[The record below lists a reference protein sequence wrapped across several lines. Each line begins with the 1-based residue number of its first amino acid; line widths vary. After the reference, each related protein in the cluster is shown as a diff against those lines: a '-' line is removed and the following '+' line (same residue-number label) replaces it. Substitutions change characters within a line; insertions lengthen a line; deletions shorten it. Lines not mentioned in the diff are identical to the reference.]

1 MLFVRTTGNSRR
13 EREEEAPAARAGLH
27 GVTLPWL
34 HEHGVAV
41 LASDGAHEAGGYAG
55 ISMPVHAVGIVA
67 MGMPLIDDCDVEELA
82 ETCERLRR
90 WEFLVTVSRL
100 RWRGATG
107 GAVNPIALF

>member
-1 MLFVRTTGNSRR
+1 MSGKRKRLPRG
-13 EREEEAPAARAGLH
+13 RALH

-90 WEFLVTVSRL
+90 WEFLVTVSPL
-100 RWRGATG
+100 RPGEAPPV
-107 GAVNPIALF
+107 AP

>member
-90 WEFLVTVSRL
+90 WEFLVTVSPL